1 MVPPLPDPSHVSRII
16 RDVASRE
23 ILPRF
28 RNLGSGQVAQ
38 KSHARDLVTI
48 ADTEA
53 ERCLTELLRPLASG
67 SAVVGEEG
75 TAADCAILARLGEDA
90 PVWLLDPVDGT
101 MNYVSG
107 TACFAVIVAYCAGG
121 ETLAGWIHDPIADSM
136 VWAVAGEGA
145 WLEEPTGRR
154 RVRASLGG
162 DIGSMKGSLTRRA
175 ADRLYGALARAR
187 RTAARDR
194 SLRLCGARVHGSRG
208 WLHPLRP
215 VHATEALGPRRR
227 RIDSPRG
234 GRIQPPAT
242 RPLALSG

>member
-75 TAADCAILARLGEDA
+75 AAADCAILARLGEDA

-136 VWAVAGEGA
+136 VWAAA
-145 WLEEPTGRR
+145 WFWW
-154 RVRASLGG
+154 
-162 DIGSMKGSLTRRA
+162 
-175 ADRLYGALARAR
+175 Y
-187 RTAARDR
+187 RDR
-194 SLRLCGARVHGSRG
+194 PED
-208 WLHPLRP
+208 HPSITKDELDWIRQD
-215 VHATEALGPRRR
+215 AT
-227 RIDSPRG
+227 
-234 GRIQPPAT
+234 PPA
-242 RPLALSG
+242 PLKRAPTP